1 MNVNRVLG
9 SAVLSLVA
17 VFGITSAQA
26 TDRTW
31 KDDASGD
38 WTTKANW
45 TANAYPNSTS
55 DKAIF
60 PATMTG
66 GNVVTI
72 PSGTSISLNNISI
85 SRDMTLVMDNG
96 KLTISG
102 DTVLIGNNSP
112 ATLEFRGA
120 TPRFTLSKGWRYI
133 DFGSAHA
140 TTLKF
145 VLPSTAWTANNA
157 PIQTTGQDAPVR
169 FWLNSQFIF
178 DTAAA
183 TKPAANGKVTY
194 VVSKATD
201 GWRTPDD
208 IVDDK
213 NAGSVFSNNL
223 TVVNLPESML
233 GKLLPDGNNL
243 NFVIEGPII
252 PAGSVVRAGHYGYP
266 TAAEAFAAV
275 KDGEVIQLLQNVTI
289 DETFAL
295 AEKSVTL
302 NLDGKTL
309 TMSGTDP
316 AIAVGEGAKLTVLGG
331 AISAPNGVAIAQTVG
346 ELAITNTTI
355 QSAGDCVAVS
365 GAGTAS
371 LTLGSG
377 NNFASASGAAIR
389 ETSEEGAA
397 HTILI
402 DDDCRL
408 ATEVGV
414 STYVGQPSFVASE
427 AFAGKPVV
435 AGTFSSEI
443 AAKYIPD
450 SCKQVLTDD
459 GKWRVSLALDPV
471 LTVGTVTID
480 ANACATFA
488 YELKELGFEQ
498 TEATIKADYK
508 VVGASAW
515 TTVEIAT
522 VTEEPVSGTGTI
534 TGLGDGTKYA
544 FRIYAVAGDRTSEVT
559 EVPSVAVPF
568 SKTTWTGTADDNLWS
583 TVENW
588 IDGHVAYAAQGVI
601 ISADYNEKNG
611 IVLDKDVTLSG
622 LVLNGTAKAKISG
635 GHVLTV
641 NEAADKSMDPYQR
654 LFCGA
659 TELTVSGAGTAV
671 NVTPVKAMT
680 QSAGMKIVA
689 EDGAKFSLDKWVFG
703 DNDGYTFIATND
715 NSEITLKSVADTK
728 QIDPQADYLFKAC
741 DGSAINLFEATKPI
755 NFYKA
760 TNRPVFIADKGM
772 LVLTKVNL
780 TGGCPTA
787 VCDNDGWL
795 RLGQV
800 AFADANT
807 VDGALIASRNIG
819 GVQVN
824 GDFSVAT
831 SKKATVEITGDD
843 AGIEVVNGT
852 IALGN
857 GSADT
862 LTINLKPAATWV
874 SSTARIRT
882 STSGKTATLK
892 ANVKFVVD
900 LAGVTDEMVG
910 KKLPIL
916 SCTGTATYA
925 LPDKK
930 NVERVNNGN
939 RYVVSFLKEGKVLYM
954 TVDNGPGLMLLIK

>member
-1 MNVNRVLG
+1 MTIKRVLG
-9 SAVLSLVA
+9 TVSVSLIAVLCA
-17 VFGITSAQA
+17 FSAQA

-31 KDDASGD
+31 KDDASGG

-45 TANAYPNSTS
+45 TGNAYPNSTS

-85 SRDMTLVMDNG
+85 SKDMTLVMDNG

-112 ATLEFRGA
+112 ATLEFRGT

-133 DFGSAHA
+133 DFGSAYA

-145 VLPSTAWTANNA
+145 VLPSTAWTASTA
-157 PIQTTGQDAPVR
+157 PIQATGQDAPVR
-169 FWLNSQFIF
+169 FWLKSQFIF

-194 VVSKATD
+194 VVSKTTD

-233 GKLLPDGNNL
+233 GKFQPDENNL
-243 NFVIEGPII
+243 IFVIEGPII
-252 PAGSVVRAGHYGYP
+252 PAGSVARAGHYGYP
-266 TAAEAFAAV
+266 TAAEAFAAA
-275 KDGEVIQLLQNVTI
+275 KDGEVVQLLQNATI
-289 DETFAL
+289 DETFVL
-295 AEKSVTL
+295 TEKSVTL

-309 TMSGTDP
+309 TMNGTDP
-316 AIAVGEGAKLTVLGG
+316 AIVVGEGAKLTVRGG
-331 AISAPNGVAIAQTVG
+331 TISAPNGVAIAQMAG
-346 ELAITNTTI
+346 ELDISNTTI

-377 NNFASASGAAIR
+377 NAFASANGAAIR

-397 HTILI
+397 RTILI

-568 SKTTWTGTADDNLWS
+568 SKTTWTGAADDNLWS

-588 IDGHVAYAAQGVI
+588 IDGHVAYAAQGVT
-601 ISADYNEKNG
+601 ISANYNEKND
-611 IVLDKDVTLSG
+611 IVLDKDAALSG

-635 GHVLTV
+635 GHTLTV

-654 LFCGA
+654 LFCGS

-689 EDGAKFSLDKWVFG
+689 EGGAKFLLNKWEFG
-703 DNDGYTFIATND
+703 DNGAYTLIATNVGSSIALETAGSSTPAP
-715 NSEITLKSVADTK
+715 NSG
-728 QIDPQADYLFKAC
+728 YLFQAS
-741 DGSAINLFEATKPI
+741 DGGTVSIDKGTQAINFWNAVTEPI
-755 NFYKA
+755 
-760 TNRPVFIADKGM
+760 FIADNGT
-772 LVLTKVNL
+772 LNVTKANL
-780 TGGCPTA
+780 IGGYPT
-787 VCDNDGWL
+787 VICDNGGSL
-795 RLGQV
+795 RLGRFEL
-800 AFADANT
+800 AEANT
-807 VDGALIASRNIG
+807 ADGALIVSRNEG
-819 GVQVN
+819 TVQVN
-824 GDFSVAT
+824 GNFSVAT
-831 SKKATVEITGDD
+831 SKKATVEITGDN
-843 AGIEVVNGT
+843 AGIEVVGGT

-862 LTINLKPAATWV
+862 LTVNLKPAATWV
-874 SSTARIRT
+874 SSTARIRAT
-882 STSGKTATLK
+882 TASKAATLK

-910 KKLPIL
+910 KRMPIL

-939 RYVVSFLKEGKVLYM
+939 RYVVSFSKEGKVLYM

>member
-1 MNVNRVLG
+1 MTITRVLG
-9 SAVLSLVA
+9 TVSVSLIA
-17 VFGITSAQA
+17 VFCAASAQA
-26 TDRTW
+26 DGTW
-31 KDDASGD
+31 KNDASGS
-38 WTTKANW
+38 WTDKSNW
-45 TANAYPNSTS
+45 VGGSAYPNGTS
-55 DKAIF
+55 VKAFF

-72 PSGTSISLNNISI
+72 PSGTTISLYNISI
-85 SRDMTLVMDNG
+85 SKDMTLVMDNG
-96 KLTISG
+96 NLTISG
-102 DTVLIGNNSP
+102 DTVIIGDKSP
-112 ATLEFRGA
+112 ATLEFMGA

-133 DFGSAHA
+133 DFGSAYA

-145 VLPSTAWTANNA
+145 VLPSTAWTASTA
-157 PIQTTGQDAPVR
+157 PIQATGKDAPVR

-178 DTAAA
+178 DAAAA

-194 VVSKATD
+194 VVCKTTD
-201 GWRTPDD
+201 GLRTPDD
-208 IVDDK
+208 GQ
-213 NAGSVFSNNL
+213 ASVYINNL
-223 TVVNLPESML
+223 TVVNMPESML
-233 GKLLPDGNNL
+233 GKLQPDGNNL
-243 NFVIEGPII
+243 IFVIEGPII
-252 PAGSVVRAGHYGYP
+252 PDGSVVRAGHYGYP

-275 KDGEVIQLLQNVTI
+275 KDGEVIQLLQDVTI

-309 TMSGTDP
+309 TMNGTD
-316 AIAVGEGAKLTVLGG
+316 AAVSVGEGAKLTVIGG
-331 AISAPNGVAIAQTVG
+331 TISAPNGVAIAQTAG
-346 ELAITNTTI
+346 ELDVSNTTI
-355 QSAGDCVAVS
+355 ASSGDCVAVS
-365 GAGTAS
+365 GAGAAS
-371 LTLGSG
+371 LTLGGG
-377 NNFASASGAAIR
+377 NSFTSESGAAIR

-408 ATEVGV
+408 ATEEGT

-471 LTVGTVTID
+471 LTVGKVTID

-498 TEATIKADYK
+498 TGATIKADYQ
-508 VVGASAW
+508 VVGATGW
-515 TTVEIAT
+515 TTVEIAK
-522 VTEEPVSGTGTI
+522 VTEEPFAGTGVI
-534 TGLGDGTKYA
+534 EGLGDGTKYA

-568 SKTTWTGTADDNLWS
+568 SKTTWTGAADDNLWS
-583 TVENW
+583 TAANW
-588 IDGHVAYAAQGVI
+588 IDGHVAFAAQGVT
-601 ISADYNEKNG
+601 ISADYNEKND
-611 IVLDKDVTLSG
+611 IVLDKDATLSG

-654 LFCGA
+654 LFCGS

-780 TGGCPTA
+780 TGGCPTV

-831 SKKATVEITGDD
+831 SKKATVEITGDE

-852 IALGN
+852 ITLGN

-862 LTINLKPAATWV
+862 LTINLKPTATWV
-874 SSTARIRT
+874 SDSARILASTAN
-882 STSGKTATLK
+882 KNATLRE
-892 ANVKFVVD
+892 NVKFVVD
-900 LAGVTDEMVG
+900 LADVTDEMIG
-910 KKLPIL
+910 KKMPIL
-916 SCTGTATYA
+916 SCKGTATASYA

-939 RYVVSFLKEGKVLYM
+939 RYVVSFSKEGKVLYM
-954 TVDNGPGLMLLIK
+954 TVDYGPGLMLLVK

>member
-1 MNVNRVLG
+1 MTIKRVLG
-9 SAVLSLVA
+9 AVSVSLIA
-17 VFGITSAQA
+17 VFGTTSARA

-55 DKAIF
+55 DKALF

-85 SRDMTLVMDNG
+85 SKDMTLVMDNG

-102 DTVLIGNNSP
+102 DTVIIGDKSP
-112 ATLEFRGA
+112 ATLEFRGT
-120 TPRFTLSKGWRYI
+120 TPRFTLSKGWRFI
-133 DFGSAHA
+133 DFGSAYA

-145 VLPSTAWTANNA
+145 VLPSTAWTASTA

-178 DTAAA
+178 DAAAA

-194 VVSKATD
+194 VVCKTTD
-201 GWRTPDD
+201 GLRTPDD
-208 IVDDK
+208 GQ
-213 NAGSVFSNNL
+213 ASVYINNL
-223 TVVNLPESML
+223 TVVNMPESML
-233 GKLLPDGNNL
+233 GKLQPDGNNL
-243 NFVIEGPII
+243 IFVIEGPII

-266 TAAEAFAAV
+266 TAAEAFAAA
-275 KDGEVIQLLQNVTI
+275 KDGEVIQLLQNATI
-289 DETFAL
+289 DETFVL
-295 AEKSVTL
+295 TEKSVTL

-309 TMSGTDP
+309 TMNGTDP
-316 AIAVGEGAKLTVLGG
+316 AIAVGEGAKLTVKGG
-331 AISAPNGVAIAQTVG
+331 TISAPNGVAIAQTAG
-346 ELAITNTTI
+346 ELDIANTTI
-355 QSAGDCVAVS
+355 QSSGDCVAMS

-371 LTLGSG
+371 LTLGGG
-377 NNFASASGAAIR
+377 NSFTSANGAAIR

-397 HTILI
+397 HAIVI

-408 ATEVGV
+408 AMEAGA

-427 AFAGKPVV
+427 AFAGQPVI

-443 AAKYIPD
+443 AAKYIPI
-450 SCKQVLTDD
+450 SSKQTQTGD

-568 SKTTWTGTADDNLWS
+568 SKTTWTGAADDNFWS
-583 TVENW
+583 SVENW
-588 IDGHVAYAAQGVI
+588 IDGHVAFAAQGVT
-601 ISADYNEKNG
+601 ISADYNEKND

-780 TGGCPTA
+780 TGGCPMA

-939 RYVVSFLKEGKVLYM
+939 RYVVSFSKEGKVLYM